1 MNLNE
6 NNPNHLQENGFEQLY
21 YYGVEVTIL
30 AQNDGR
36 VRSGQFTWNPS
47 GFTHIIIAIYF
58 STKMVLSENI

>member
-30 AQNDGR
+30 VQNDRR
-36 VRSGQFTWNPS
+36 VRSRRFSWNPS
-47 GFTHIIIAIYF
+47 GFSHIILAIYF
-58 STKMVLSENI
+58 STKMGLSKYV